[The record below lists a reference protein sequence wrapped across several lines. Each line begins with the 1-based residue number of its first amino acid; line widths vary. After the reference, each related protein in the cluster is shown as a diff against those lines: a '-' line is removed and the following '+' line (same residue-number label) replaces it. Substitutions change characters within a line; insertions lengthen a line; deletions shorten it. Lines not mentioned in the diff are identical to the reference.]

1 MTFFLK
7 KITLFRLIC
16 LLFSQIVFYSCVGN
30 SEVSSDSV
38 VGDVVFSTVWFRSF
52 AVRISSL
59 KASSS
64 LSFYNAICAAFCCDS
79 FLE

>member
-1 MTFFLK
+1 MICLQYTENTCNMQTMTFFLK

-52 AVRISSL
+52 AV
-59 KASSS
+59 
-64 LSFYNAICAAFCCDS
+64 
-79 FLE
+79 